1 MFPVDKAHSW
11 RQVASSRLKPI
22 GVSANLDSFAGH
34 LGKVG
39 DLGEVGQGAGESSE
53 RLVQDIQDVVDYGQ
67 EMEKFTEPVK
77 RCVYGITRRSV
88 FVLVL
93 ARLILVLLLIQ
104 IRV

>member
-11 RQVASSRLKPI
+11 RQVASSRLKLT

-39 DLGEVGQGAGESSE
+39 DLGEAGQGAGESSE

-67 EMEKFTEPVK
+67 ETEKFTEPEE
-77 RCVYGITRRSV
+77 
-88 FVLVL
+88 
-93 ARLILVLLLIQ
+93 RLCFGPRQADISLI
-104 IRV
+104 IDTN

>member
-11 RQVASSRLKPI
+11 RQVASSRLKLI

-39 DLGEVGQGAGESSE
+39 DLGEVGLGAGESSE

-67 EMEKFTEPVK
+67 ETEKFTEPVK
-77 RCVYGITRRSV
+77 GV
-88 FVLVL
+88 FM
-93 ARLILVLLLIQ
+93 A
-104 IRV
+104 